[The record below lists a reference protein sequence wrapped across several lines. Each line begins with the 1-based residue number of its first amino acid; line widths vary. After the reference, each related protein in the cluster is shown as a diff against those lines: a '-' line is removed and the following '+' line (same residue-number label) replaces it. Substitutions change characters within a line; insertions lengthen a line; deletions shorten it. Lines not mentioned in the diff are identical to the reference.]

1 MFHAA
6 AVVAT
11 GNELPHAAAEATEA
25 AAPKATEATTAAPTA
40 IAGTPTHG
48 YAATRE
54 GAMAGF
60 ARSDQTHHT
69 GRPSSSTPDFER
81 PRALAYFGW
90 QV

>member
-1 MFHAA
+1 VSKVHA
-6 AVVAT
+6 T
-11 GNELPHAAAEATEA
+11 PKTTQA

-60 ARSDQTHHT
+60 ARSWH
-69 GRPSSSTPDFER
+69 REAP
-81 PRALAYFGW
+81 
-90 QV
+90 